1 MWKLSKNSLE
11 PLIYSLLGWGDRI
24 VPDEAVYALAQQV
37 KNALAS
43 RQPIYPVGGSTQQHR
58 LANITEPGITIS
70 TTSIAKLIDYPH
82 EDMTITVQAGM
93 TIANLQREL
102 AKYKQSLPI
111 DIPYPERAT
120 VGGSMVAN
128 VCGPRKLG
136 HGTWRDYVLGIS
148 WINDQGELAKAGGR
162 VVKNVAGYDFCKLF
176 CGSLGTLGIITQ
188 VTMKVKPLPEKRVIV
203 QSTVKGTKGLCY
215 TLQHLPIRPSAVCL
229 FASTSAKTQ
238 LAILLEDNTAAVDW
252 SIEQIQRSGVT
263 PNQTVISG
271 SEADSHLQQ
280 MVNQQSPETGI
291 VIKVQVLRS
300 RCGKFL
306 ESIQHQLETMQYWM
320 MQPLLGIFHGHL
332 PADDPK
338 SLQTLSVIK
347 QMAHQHQGIVT
358 IPQLPNS
365 LRGDLKPWG
374 EPQDDWALMRKVKH
388 ALDPHDLFQRNRHEI
403 LKAR

>member
-1 MWKLSKNSLE
+1 MSDEGVDALAKM
-11 PLIYSLLGWGDRI
+11 
-24 VPDEAVYALAQQV
+24 VQEAV
-37 KNALAS
+37 AS
-43 RQPIYPVGGSTQQHR
+43 RQPVYPIGGGTQQHR

-70 TTSIAKLIDYPH
+70 TSSIAQLIDYPH

-102 AKYKQSLPI
+102 AQHKQSLPI
-111 DIPYPERAT
+111 DVPHPERAT
-120 VGGSMVAN
+120 VGGSMAAN
-128 VCGPRKLG
+128 ISGPRKLG

-188 VTMKVKPLPEKRVIV
+188 VTMKVKPLAEKRVII
-203 QSTVKGTKGLCY
+203 QSTIDNTKGLCY

-229 FASTSAKTQ
+229 SASASAKTQ
-238 LAILLEDNTAAVDW
+238 LAIMLEDNSAAVDW

-263 PNQTVISG
+263 QNQIVHIG
-271 SEADSHLQQ
+271 SEADSLLQQ
-280 MVNQQSPETGI
+280 LVNQQSPETGI

-300 RCGKFL
+300 HCGEFL
-306 ESIQHQLETMQYWM
+306 DSIQHQLPAMQHWM
-320 MQPLLGIFHGHL
+320 IQPLLGIFHGHL

>member
-1 MWKLSKNSLE
+1 M
-11 PLIYSLLGWGDRI
+11 
-24 VPDEAVYALAQQV
+24 PDEGVDPLAKKV
-37 KNALAS
+37 KDAAAS
-43 RQPIYPVGGSTQQHR
+43 RQPIYPIGGGTQHHR
-58 LANITEPGITIS
+58 LANSTEPGITIS
-70 TTSIAKLIDYPH
+70 TSSIAQLIDYPH

-102 AKYKQSLPI
+102 AQHKQSLPI
-111 DIPYPERAT
+111 DVPHPERAT
-120 VGGSMVAN
+120 VGGSMAAN
-128 VCGPRKLG
+128 ISGPRKLG

-188 VTMKVKPLPEKRVIV
+188 VTMKVKPLAEKRVIV
-203 QSTVKGTKGLCY
+203 QSTVEHTKGLCY

-229 FASTSAKTQ
+229 SASASANTQ
-238 LAILLEDNTAAVDW
+238 LAIMLEDNTAAVDW
-252 SIEQIQRSGVT
+252 SIDQIQRSGVT
-263 PNQTVISG
+263 QNQTVIYG
-271 SEADSHLQQ
+271 TEADSLLQQ

-291 VIKVQVLRS
+291 VVKVQVLRS
-300 RCGKFL
+300 RCGEFL
-306 ESIQHQLETMQYWM
+306 ESIQHQLVAMQHWM
-320 MQPLLGIFHGHL
+320 LQPLLGIFHGHL

-338 SLQTLSVIK
+338 SLQAISVIK

-358 IPQLPNS
+358 IPKLPNS
-365 LRGDLKPWG
+365 LRGDLQPWG
-374 EPQDDWALMRKVKH
+374 EPQGDWAVMRKVKL